1 MPKRSW
7 NLNTVYISE
16 RLQECLRPISRC
28 ALTTVVAPMGYGKTT
43 AVNWYLLERAKLD
56 EAAVVRISVYSDNLA
71 IFWKSVQEAFSHA
84 GFDFLRAYPCPDDAA
99 GGSLLTDDLCHALAG
114 KRPCYIFID
123 DFHLL
128 TDNRVPAF
136 LCTLTNRLPENV
148 HLIVASRDRFL
159 PAEEILRLGG
169 RLYTVGAEQL
179 RLNHTELSIYA
190 HRCGTELSD
199 AQIESLLYSS
209 EGWFSAIY
217 LNLRTLHER
226 GELPSRSSDIYAM
239 FSAAMIDPL
248 PSKRREFLAVMGLA
262 DEFTVEMAETVTG
275 SKNTAA
281 ILQTLTEQNAF
292 VKRLPDGV
300 TFRFHHMMKDCAER
314 TFHTMEPRRQAVYH
328 NRYGEWYKTHGQYLH
343 ALKFYCLAK
352 NYDAALR
359 VIQRDAG
366 ILLTSLGAQQVLDF
380 IAHCPVETL
389 KEHPLSLLV
398 LMRSMFTWRQ
408 IPKMLEL
415 KELLLAA
422 ITEHPDWPES
432 ERGDLLGE
440 CDLIMSFLMY
450 NDISAMSRLHRSA
463 SAQMSRPAISIQK
476 SGGWTFG
483 SPSVLMMFYRASGEL
498 QSELTE
504 MDECMPH
511 YYKITNGHGQGAE
524 TIMRAEADFMRAC
537 FADAQI
543 MLERADATPH
553 EKRELAAL
561 AEHPEQ
567 LIARVKDWADLNR
580 RTADIT
586 PYRALVHQYLDEARF
601 FASPVDFGLMT
612 ARFPSFQPVEV
623 RKQDIAPGY
632 LPQWILASSACYP
645 MFPMCEIDGQNYLD
659 GAYSDNLPIGTAFR
673 LGADR
678 VIAIGLKPETPEKK
692 YANHPL
698 VTYIAPAEPLGKL
711 LEFDPDALRHSIA
724 LGYTD
729 TLRVLGSYIGHTYT
743 FEPDGQTLL
752 EGVARDYLLWLL
764 RRELTPPDS
773 MLDFFRSDTPL
784 TDRVLSDQHSDLTAC
799 ALAGAEC
806 VLEAYAYPRGE
817 IYDLKLLLPELA
829 MRLAEDED
837 TPALERAH
845 ALCASLGSEHFFT
858 QLAPLTP
865 RYDARDIFLATL
877 TLYLREQT
885 A

>member
-28 ALTTVVAPMGYGKTT
+28 ALTTVIAPMGYGKTT

-84 GFDFLRAYPCPDDAA
+84 GFDFLRTYPCPDDAA

-159 PAEEILRLGG
+159 PAEELLRLGG

-398 LMRSMFTWRQ
+398 LMRSMFNWRQ

-543 MLERADATPH
+543 MLERAYAQIGGNGQENMALCCDFLAWRLSLCTSFTPRESFEQRREALLQQHNVAWLNILQSSCAYYYALLGLPEKIPAVFREHQLASIHFLAPGKPMMELIENQVYLAQGEYAKVIGHSEALLGMCEAMHYALVALHIRLQTAAAYEMLGKRETADELLISALAAAEPDALYLPFVENYRYLKTALTRGAGAKFAAFVRTVTPLGEDFVRRCG
-553 EKRELAAL
+553 EKRAEGSRPAAL
-561 AEHPEQ
+561 AGLTERESAIAALVAKRLSNREIAEQ
-567 LIARVKDWADLNR
+567 LFLSEGSVK
-580 RTADIT
+580 
-586 PYRALVHQYLDEARF
+586 QYIN
-601 FASPVDFGLMT
+601 
-612 ARFPSFQPVEV
+612 Q
-623 RKQDIAPGY
+623 I
-632 LPQWILASSACYP
+632 
-645 MFPMCEIDGQNYLD
+645 
-659 GAYSDNLPIGTAFR
+659 YS
-673 LGADR
+673 
-678 VIAIGLKPETPEKK
+678 
-692 YANHPL
+692 
-698 VTYIAPAEPLGKL
+698 KL
-711 LEFDPDALRHSIA
+711 LITGDVR
-724 LGYTD
+724 TK
-729 TLRVLGSYIGHTYT
+729 R
-743 FEPDGQTLL
+743 
-752 EGVARDYLLWLL
+752 
-764 RRELTPPDS
+764 
-773 MLDFFRSDTPL
+773 
-784 TDRVLSDQHSDLTAC
+784 
-799 ALAGAEC
+799 
-806 VLEAYAYPRGE
+806 
-817 IYDLKLLLPELA
+817 K
-829 MRLAEDED
+829 RLAEF
-837 TPALERAH
+837 A
-845 ALCASLGSEHFFT
+845 
-858 QLAPLTP
+858 APKS
-865 RYDARDIFLATL
+865 
-877 TLYLREQT
+877 
-885 A
+885 